1 MALDKSGHEFVAEEL
16 QRPSGQVD
24 DSSAI
29 GPQFV
34 GLPVAPLEVGAVAHG
49 VLRARRRSASSIR
62 HPAQC
67 A

>member
-1 MALDKSGHEFVAEEL
+1 MTAWRSTNPAMSSSPKNFS
-16 QRPSGQVD
+16 QVD